1 MTSNE
6 LKNLTHQ
13 YVMNTYGR
21 FPVAIDRGEGA
32 RLYDFEGNEYIDFTS
47 GIGVTAMTL
56 GPRLSEHRQRSW
68 VTYLTSFTPSL
79 PQSWQRRCANV
90 PV

>member
-6 LKNLTHQ
+6 IKGLTHQ

-47 GIGVTAMTL
+47 GIGVTAL
-56 GPRLSEHRQRSW
+56 G
-68 VTYLTSFTPSL
+68 YG
-79 PQSWQRRCANV
+79 
-90 PV
+90 